1 MDATQEKM
9 SKEKAEAVDVLF
21 PANVYNYDDFCF
33 PSSNVSYKTMSGN
46 CGLLV

>member
-33 PSSNVSYKTMSGN
+33 PIAIAATSPTR
-46 CGLLV
+46 L